1 MYLSKMKKGDNHSV
15 YTNKYNCAEW
25 LRRENIM
32 KGKWLKCF
40 GMVLCCVAAAL
51 SLQGCGASSDK
62 IEIEIVQYKQ
72 EAANYFKTVED
83 EFNATHD
90 DIHLTI
96 SSPNDAMTI
105 LKTRFIRED
114 YPDIIGIG
122 GDINYSY
129 FVDAEIL
136 ADISDYSGLQDINQG
151 YLDIAEALELV
162 PTDGT
167 YIIPYVANAA
177 GVLYNRDMFAEHGWQ
192 IPETWS
198 ELIQL
203 CEDIKA
209 EGILPFYFG
218 FKDTWTCLA
227 PWNSMAVEL
236 APSDTAKQVNKG
248 ATTFTKEYGELADKY
263 LALLPYGPNDPFAY
277 GYNDACTAFARG
289 EAAMYPIGSY
299 ATPQIL
305 SVNPDMNIDS
315 FVMPAS
321 DVKEERT
328 LNSGIDLGF
337 CVMAECENK
346 EAAYEV
352 IDFLLEYEN
361 MQKYID
367 DQNAV
372 PCKNGDFKLA
382 SMLDGMLEFIE
393 AGNMTDY
400 QDHYYPSEMSVDALL
415 QTFLLEGDA
424 DDFLATFD
432 ANWQRYNRDIIR
444 MVQEYEQSH

>member
-1 MYLSKMKKGDNHSV
+1 MKK
-15 YTNKYNCAEW
+15 
-25 LRRENIM
+25 
-32 KGKWLKCF
+32 KGIKCLKLT
-40 GMVLCCVAAAL
+40 LCCAAAAMAV
-51 SLQGCGASSDK
+51 QGCGASSDDQK
-62 IEIEIVQYKQ
+62 IEIEIVQYKP
-72 EAANYFKTVED
+72 EAANYFKLVEE
-83 EFNATHD
+83 EFNASHD

-96 SSPNDAMTI
+96 SSPNDATTI

-136 ADISDYSGLQDINQG
+136 ADVSDYEGMQNINQG

-177 GVLYNRDMFAEHGWQ
+177 GVLYNRDMFEEHGWE
-192 IPETWS
+192 IPTTWD
-198 ELIQL
+198 ELLALCDEIQ
-203 CEDIKA
+203 A

-227 PWNSMAVEL
+227 PWNAMAVEL
-236 APSDTAKQVNKG
+236 SPADATKLVNKG
-248 ATTFTKEYGELADKY
+248 QTTFTSEYRELSEKY
-263 LALLPYGPNDPFAY
+263 LQLLPYGPEGPFAY
-277 GYNDACTAFARG
+277 SYNDACTAFARG
-289 EAAMYPIGSY
+289 ESAMYTIGSY

-305 SVNPDMNIDS
+305 SVNPEMNIDS

-321 DVKEERT
+321 DTAEGRT

-352 IDFLLEYEN
+352 LDFLYADEN
-361 MQKYID
+361 LQKYID

-372 PCKNGDFKLA
+372 PCKNGDFQL
-382 SMLDGMLEFIE
+382 SPMLDGMLEFIE
-393 AGNMTDY
+393 SGNMTDY
-400 QDHYYPSEMSVDALL
+400 PDHYYPSEMSVDALL
-415 QTFLLEGDA
+415 QTFLIEQDVDG
-424 DDFLATFD
+424 FLTTFD
-432 ANWQRYNRDIIR
+432 TNWQRYNRDIIR
-444 MVQEYEQSH
+444 MVQDYEAANGGKE

>member
-1 MYLSKMKKGDNHSV
+1 MKRKRMKCMLLS
-15 YTNKYNCAEW
+15 
-25 LRRENIM
+25 
-32 KGKWLKCF
+32 
-40 GMVLCCVAAAL
+40 LCCMTAAL
-51 SLQGCGASSDK
+51 ALPGCGASEDGNK
-62 IEIEIVQYKQ
+62 IEIEIVQYKP
-72 EAANYFKTVED
+72 EAANYFKTVEE

-90 DIHLTI
+90 NIHLTI
-96 SSPNDAMTI
+96 NSPNDAMTI

-136 ADISDYSGLQDINQG
+136 LDVSDYQGLGDVNQG
-151 YLDIAEALELV
+151 YLEIAESLELI

-167 YIIPYVANAA
+167 YIVPYVANAA
-177 GVLYNRDMFAEHGWQ
+177 GILYNRDMFEEHEWK
-192 IPETWS
+192 IPETWD
-198 ELIQL
+198 ELKILCQEIQS
-203 CEDIKA
+203 

-227 PWNSMAVEL
+227 PWNAMAVEL
-236 APSDTAKQVNKG
+236 SPADTAKQVNKG
-248 ATTFTKEYGELADKY
+248 QTTFTEQYGELAEKY
-263 LALLPYGPNDPFAY
+263 LQLLPYGPADPFAY

-289 EAAMYPIGSY
+289 ESAMYPIGSY
-299 ATPQIL
+299 AVPQIL

-315 FVMPAS
+315 FVMPAG
-321 DVKEERT
+321 DMDERT

-337 CVMAECENK
+337 CVMADCPNK

-352 IDFLLEYEN
+352 LDFLFADEN
-361 MQKYID
+361 LQKYID
-367 DQNAV
+367 AQNAI

-382 SMLDGMLEFIE
+382 SMLDGMLSFIE

-415 QTFLLEGDA
+415 QTFLIEKDK
-424 DDFLATFD
+424 DEFLSNFD
-432 ANWQRYNRDIIR
+432 TSWQRYNRDIIR
-444 MVQEYEQSH
+444 MVQEYEQGK